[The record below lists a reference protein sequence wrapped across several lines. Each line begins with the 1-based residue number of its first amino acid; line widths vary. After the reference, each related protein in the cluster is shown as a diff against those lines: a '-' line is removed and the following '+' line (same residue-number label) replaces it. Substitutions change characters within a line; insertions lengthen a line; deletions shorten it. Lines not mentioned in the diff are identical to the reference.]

1 MCGSISGF
9 SICSSDLLVYPDTKT
24 CLFDAY
30 KFIEK
35 LEGR

>member
-9 SICSSDLLVYPDTKT
+9 SICSIDLFVYSDTKT
-24 CLFDAY
+24 CLFDDCG
-30 KFIEK
+30 FIEK